1 MAPAPSPADFS
12 TVPKD
17 LPPRLLEAAA
27 RLFDPTPIVLAYAF
41 GSRVQ
46 GNPRPDSDLDV
57 GYYLSGFPRAS
68 PLPLQ
73 EEMLLA
79 ARLSGELGLPV
90 DLRNLGE
97 APLELRGR
105 ALEEGM
111 RIYSGD
117 EVARVNIERDLL
129 GRYHDYKEEIRQLH
143 EERLRRF
150 AETGL

>member
-1 MAPAPSPADFS
+1 
-12 TVPKD
+12 
-17 LPPRLLEAAA
+17 
-27 RLFDPTPIVLAYAF
+27 
-41 GSRVQ
+41 
-46 GNPRPDSDLDV
+46 
-57 GYYLSGFPRAS
+57 
-68 PLPLQ
+68 
-73 EEMLLA
+73 MLLA